1 MNLRPAVDAVDAADA
16 AARAA
21 AAEGLAV
28 RELLEPDDQ
37 LRLLGVFGAIWGE
50 AAEQVLG
57 SELLRVIAF
66 ECGYLAGASIV
77 GAPHGGADDVADDGP
92 GDLVAASVGL
102 FGMTPD
108 GETVLHSHVTGALA
122 EGRRRHAGFALKQHQ
137 RAWCLARGL
146 ITVQWTFDPLVRRN
160 AYFNAAKLAALPVRY
175 LPDFYG
181 EMSDAINAG
190 QHSDRFLVRW
200 DLCSPGATRAA
211 AGEPVP
217 YSTPDGARSAVHE
230 DGAGAPVVE
239 AGVLRSAL
247 AGGLPAVLVGTPRDV
262 ETLRAADPGLAR
274 SWRAAHRAVLPE
286 LLGHGWCVT
295 GFVDRTSYLL
305 TPGPAV
311 PAVPAVPSPEE
322 SA

>member
-1 MNLRPAVDAVDAADA
+1 MNLRTAYATGAAE
-16 AARAA
+16 AARLAA

-28 RELLEPDDQ
+28 RELTDPEDH
-37 LRLLGVFGAIWGE
+37 LRLHGVFGAIWGE
-50 AAEQVLG
+50 AAEQVIG
-57 SELLRVIAF
+57 AELLRVVAF

-77 GAPHGGADDVADDGP
+77 GAPHGGADEVADDGP

-108 GETVLHSHVTGALA
+108 GETVLHSHITGALA
-122 EGRRRHAGFALKQHQ
+122 EGRRRHAGFAIKQHQ

-146 ITVQWTFDPLVRRN
+146 STVQWTFDPLVRRN

-200 DLCSPGATRAA
+200 DLRTPAAVQAA
-211 AGEPVP
+211 AGTPVG
-217 YSTPDGARSAVHE
+217 YATPDGARAAVRDE
-230 DGAGAPVVE
+230 GGRPVTDAAVLAAALDGD
-239 AGVLRSAL
+239 
-247 AGGLPAVLVGTPRDV
+247 LPAVLVGTPSDV
-262 ETLRAADPGLAR
+262 EALRAADPDLAR
-274 SWRAAHRAVLPE
+274 SWRAAHRDAVPV
-286 LLGHGWCVT
+286 LLDKGWHVT

-305 TPGPAV
+305 VPPPA
-311 PAVPAVPSPEE
+311 ATEE

>member
-1 MNLRPAVDAVDAADA
+1 MNLRPSDGDVRRAVVA

-21 AAEGLAV
+21 AAEGLAI
-28 RELLEPDDQ
+28 RELVDPEDHQ
-37 LRLLGVFGAIWGE
+37 RLHGVFGAIWGE
-50 AAEQVLG
+50 AAEQVIG
-57 SELLRVIAF
+57 SELLRVVAF
-66 ECGYLAGASIV
+66 ECGYLSGASILD
-77 GAPHGGADDVADDGP
+77 APHGGADEVADDGP

-122 EGRRRHAGFALKQHQ
+122 EGRRRHAGFAIKQHQ
-137 RAWCLARGL
+137 RAWCLQRGL
-146 ITVQWTFDPLVRRN
+146 VTVQWTFDPLVRRN

-200 DLCSPGATRAA
+200 DLHTPAATRAA
-211 AGEPVP
+211 AGEPV
-217 YSTPDGARSAVHE
+217 SCVTPDGARAAVHE
-230 DGAGAPVVE
+230 DAAGAPVVE
-239 AGVLRSAL
+239 AGVLRAAL
-247 AGGLPAVLVGTPRDV
+247 AGDVPAVLVGTPRDV
-262 ETLRAADPGLAR
+262 ETLRAADPDLAR
-274 SWRAAHRAVLPE
+274 SWRAAHRDVLPD
-286 LLGHGWCVT
+286 LLGSGWRVT

-305 TPGPAV
+305 TPAPS
-311 PAVPAVPSPEE
+311 SPEE